1 MNDKAICIHIVF
13 SRRARGLRELA
24 QQLESAAAVTVWS
37 EGAFVPGQTIIE
49 SLTEIA
55 NRSDFAVFI
64 LSTDQPDHRFS
75 SLSNQSFELG
85 YFAGR
90 LGLSRTFVLVP
101 EGVSLPTD
109 LTGIMYIP
117 LSTRSTPDLKAAIAR
132 AAAVIRKEMSE
143 INTRHEEESTQ
154 YYSCFI
160 SYSWED
166 QGFARRLHDD
176 LSDVGVRTWL
186 DAKDL
191 KIRDRWPEI
200 IAKAI
205 QVQDKVLLVLS
216 RASIQSAWVQEEVKN
231 ALRLERS
238 RGKTVL
244 FPIRLD
250 DAIFEIQGNPEID
263 SLKERQIGDFRD
275 WGDKTRYRRA
285 FSQLVRDLAI
295 SASVESVERS

>member
-1 MNDKAICIHIVF
+1 
-13 SRRARGLRELA
+13 
-24 QQLESAAAVTVWS
+24 
-37 EGAFVPGQTIIE
+37 
-49 SLTEIA
+49 
-55 NRSDFAVFI
+55 
-64 LSTDQPDHRFS
+64 
-75 SLSNQSFELG
+75 
-85 YFAGR
+85 
-90 LGLSRTFVLVP
+90 
-101 EGVSLPTD
+101 
-109 LTGIMYIP
+109 MYIP

-143 INTRHEEESTQ
+143 INTRHEEELTQ

-285 FSQLVRDLAI
+285 FSQFGTRP
-295 SASVESVERS
+295 RY